1 MAVVV
6 HNGNAVADGKSNF
19 LVMRYIHNRYA
30 ELTLQSLNLE
40 AHFLTQVSVKVG
52 KRLIQKHNRRVCNQC
67 ACQSNTLLLAAGKL
81 GWQAFVE
88 PFHTDNINH
97 FHY

>member
-6 HNGNAVADGKSNF
+6 HNGNAVADGKSHF

-30 ELTLQSLNLE
+30 ELALQSLNLK
-40 AHFLTQVSVKVG
+40 AHFLTQVCVKVG

-67 ACQSNTLLLAAGKL
+67 ACQSNTLLLTAGKF
-81 GWQAFVE
+81 GRQALVK
-88 PFHTDNINH
+88 PFHADNINH
-97 FHY
+97 LHY